1 MISTQIETKRVNSQG
16 DNRMGDSSTELS
28 SKAPTDF
35 AGLRTDLGAIP
46 SEAPVRRG
54 TDSLGSGKV
63 APTSEFDVT
72 NLNMFYGPAQ
82 ALKNVNLQIYQQ
94 QITAI
99 IGPSGCG
106 KSTFL
111 RCFNRMNELIPGT
124 RIEGQILFRGKDLYA
139 PNVDPVAVR
148 KTVGMVFQKP
158 NPFPKSIFDNVA
170 YGAQINGIK
179 GNMKEIVERALVQ
192 AELWD
197 EVKDKLKQSGL
208 ALSGGQQQ
216 RLCIAR
222 TLAAQPEVILMD
234 EPCASL
240 DPIATIR
247 IEELMR
253 DLKKDFTIVIVTH
266 NMQQAARVS
275 SYTAMMMVTEKQE
288 GKRTGTVIEYG
299 ETRQLFTKPQD
310 PRTEDYITGRFG

>member
-1 MISTQIETKRVNSQG
+1 MAESTAEFKGNTPADLPSIRVDFGMSG
-16 DNRMGDSSTELS
+16 DDI
-28 SKAPTDF
+28 A
-35 AGLRTDLGAIP
+35 AGKVKLGMA
-46 SEAPVRRG
+46 A
-54 TDSLGSGKV
+54 TKV
-63 APTSEFDVT
+63 APPAEFDVT
-72 NLNMFYGPAQ
+72 NLNMFYGSAQ
-82 ALKNVNLQIYQQ
+82 ALKNVNIQIYQK

-111 RCFNRMNELIPGT
+111 RCFNRMNDLVAGA
-124 RIEGQILFRGKDLYA
+124 RVEGKVLFRGQDLYA

-148 KTVGMVFQKP
+148 KTVGIVFQKP

-170 YGAQINGIK
+170 YGASINGIK
-179 GNMKEIVERALVQ
+179 GKMSDIVEHALKQ

-197 EVKDKLKQSGL
+197 EVQDKLKQSGL

-253 DLKKDFTIVIVTH
+253 ELKKNFTIVIVTH

-275 SYTAMMMVTEKQE
+275 DYTAMMMITEKQE
-288 GKRTGTVIEYG
+288 GNRTGTVIEYG
-299 ETRQLFTKPQD
+299 VTRQLFTKPQD
-310 PRTEDYITGRFG
+310 ERTEDYITGRFG